1 MNQSGFLFTAG
12 VTSTQMLPSG
22 GPRGGTSLQ
31 TWDTCMSAIVY
42 AHDSTSAQRVF
53 ENWCQASGEGEAPRQ
68 IEFKKIVGAQL
79 IEQLLTESGSQQ
91 LDPSEISRRLND
103 STSQTESK
111 AAEEDSVEQGDS
123 AEDPGPGYWVDV
135 EHTVPPDSAR
145 LDMETLKRA
154 LPEDI
159 QSALNWSPDRKFIF
173 LVTSL
178 SPPTVANTFD
188 EDFDEEKSDDDG
200 ELDPTASESNLDE
213 AVASLPE
220 MRDKEA
226 AALVEARNAVVAAWL
241 WRKFAANTQLASNEI
256 LLTPCCMRISET

>member
-12 VTSTQMLPSG
+12 ATLTQMLPSS
-22 GPRGGTSLQ
+22 GPRGGESLQ
-31 TWDTCMSAIVY
+31 TYDTCMSAIVY
-42 AHDSTSAQRVF
+42 AHDSTSAQRIF
-53 ENWCQASGEGEAPRQ
+53 ENWCQTSREGEAPRQ

-79 IEQLLTESGSQQ
+79 IEQLLTESGGQQ
-91 LDPSEISRRLND
+91 LERSEIS
-103 STSQTESK
+103 SK
-111 AAEEDSVEQGDS
+111 LKLQIERGTAEEDSVEQGDS
-123 AEDPGPGYWVDV
+123 AEEPEPGYWVDA
-135 EHTVPPDSAR
+135 ENTVPPDSAR
-145 LDMETLKRA
+145 LDMESLKRA

-159 QSALNWSPDRKFIF
+159 QSALNWSPDKQFIF

-178 SPPTVANTFD
+178 SPLPVANTFE

-200 ELDPTASESNLDE
+200 ELDRTAAESSLDE

-241 WRKFAANTQLASNEI
+241 WRKFAANTRLASNEI
-256 LLTPCCMRISET
+256 LVTPCCMRISET